1 MEDAEKAANVK
12 LPINGNDIMKEFN
25 IKGGPNIGI
34 LLEAVKDA
42 YFEKPNMTK
51 DEAFEIVENKLKS
64 LTV

>member
-1 MEDAEKAANVK
+1 MYLCKK
-12 LPINGNDIMKEFN
+12 TINYGYIMKEFN

-42 YFEKPNMTK
+42 YFENPNMTK
-51 DEAFEIVENKLKS
+51 DEAFELVEAKLKS